1 MVTADGLKMLK
12 SFKAHDDPI
21 VGIKFS
27 ADLKMLVTGSIKGDV
42 FFFDIDGSDN
52 IQKFDALCTVKLPD
66 DGGINDFKFTDDDKS
81 IIFGCNTGFVY

>member
-42 FFFDIDGSDN
+42 FFFDIDG
-52 IQKFDALCTVKLPD
+52 
-66 DGGINDFKFTDDDKS
+66 
-81 IIFGCNTGFVY
+81 